1 MEKPVH
7 AVGQL
12 LKKSAAQDAAPIIA
26 LRVKSS
32 HVYKQQKLP
41 DTASVW
47 NFLARQLG
55 TKY

>member
-1 MEKPVH
+1 MEKHVH

-47 NFLARQLG
+47 NFLQLQFG
-55 TKY
+55 I